1 MSSQAES
8 GAGRLLVYSF
18 NRCSTCR
25 KAIAWLNDRHIPFT
39 LIDIS
44 ADPPGIELLGQAMQ
58 QLGGRSRLFNTSG
71 QSYRALGAAT
81 VKAMDDT
88 QALKALAG
96 DGKLIKRPFVLTAS
110 GRFLIGF
117 RPQEWEVELK
127 GSFP

>member
-1 MSSQAES
+1 MSPQAES
-8 GAGRLLVYSF
+8 GADRVLVYSF

-44 ADPPGIELLGQAMQ
+44 ADPPGIELLDRARQ
-58 QLGGRSRLFNTSG
+58 QLGGLSGLFNTSG
-71 QSYRALGAAT
+71 QSYRSLGAAN

-88 QALKALAG
+88 QALEALAA
-96 DGKLIKRPFVLTAS
+96 DGKLIKRPFVQTAN

-117 RPQEWEVELK
+117 RPREWEAELSC
-127 GSFP
+127 SFP